1 MNHECFSM
9 VLAGCAA
16 TYAIT
21 VCQSVASVLRTYI
34 QYYRLQYPSF
44 SLKAETKAVYW
55 YIRTRYL
62 LLYVEQSCKLANHI
76 FSMGF
81 CAFESLTANGGYSMK
96 ILF

>member
-34 QYYRLQYPSF
+34 QYYRLQYSTVQYPSF

-55 YIRTRYL
+55 YIP
-62 LLYVEQSCKLANHI
+62 YVPGTCY
-76 FSMGF
+76 
-81 CAFESLTANGGYSMK
+81 CT
-96 ILF
+96 